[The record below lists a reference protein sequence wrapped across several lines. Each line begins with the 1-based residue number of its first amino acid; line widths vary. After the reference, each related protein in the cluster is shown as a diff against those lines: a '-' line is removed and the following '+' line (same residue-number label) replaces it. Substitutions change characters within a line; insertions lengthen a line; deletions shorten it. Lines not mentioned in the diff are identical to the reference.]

1 MLDLVNA
8 NNYDQLASWLKSI
21 NPEIATYGYIG
32 LEFLKKKGI
41 KVENKEFQRMTKL
54 SESEIQLNTCQ
65 GCIFG
70 VTEKIKDVLKNK
82 NINQI
87 YRSFQKSGWIK

>member
-1 MLDLVNA
+1 MA
-8 NNYDQLASWLKSI
+8 KWLKSI

-32 LEFLKKKGI
+32 LEFLKRKGKTI
-41 KVENKEFQRMTKL
+41 EKIELQRMTEL
-54 SESEIQLNTCQ
+54 SEFEIQLNTCQ

-70 VTEKIKDVLKNK
+70 VTEQVKDVLKNK

-87 YRSFQKSGWIK
+87 YRSFQQSGWIK